1 MGKEST
7 VSVHWKGCGPKERS
21 NFWGKVYMLL
31 KTIMRGSNWRGK
43 IVGGLVTFLTMCSV
57 IALNPSILG
66 DTGMPIGGVFLV
78 TTTFSIITTT
88 KFIRI
93 IKRNRTAQQ

>member
-21 NFWGKVYMLL
+21 NFWGKVDMFF
-31 KTIMRGSNWRGK
+31 KIIMRGSNWRGK
-43 IVGGLVTFLTMCSV
+43 IVGGLVTFLAMCSM

-66 DTGMPIGGVFLV
+66 DTRMPIGGVFLV